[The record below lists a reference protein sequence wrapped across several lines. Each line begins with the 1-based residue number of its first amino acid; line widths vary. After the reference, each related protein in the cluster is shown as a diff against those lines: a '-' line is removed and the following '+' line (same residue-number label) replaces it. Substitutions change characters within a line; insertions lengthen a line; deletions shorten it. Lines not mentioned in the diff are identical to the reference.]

1 MLVREILA
9 AKSRPLVTAKVNNK
23 ISEAMEL
30 LLQHKISCLPVID
43 EQGRLVGIVSDKDIF
58 RLAHTSPGD
67 FKSHAVWDVMTENV
81 MTALSSDD
89 IYQVA
94 ALMTRYRFRHV
105 PIVEDDNIIGLVS
118 IGDIVKAQLDS
129 MQDENA
135 YLRKYINGDY
145 PA

>member
-1 MLVREILA
+1 MIVSEILA
-9 AKSRPLVTAKVNNK
+9 AKSRPLVTAKVNTK
-23 ISEAMEL
+23 ISEAMDL

-43 EQGRLVGIVSDKDIF
+43 EHGRLVGIVSDKDIF

-67 FKSHAVWDVMTENV
+67 FMTHSVWDIMTENV
-81 MTALSSDD
+81 MTALPTDD

-105 PIVEDDNIIGLVS
+105 PIMEKDDVVGLIS

-135 YLRKYINGDY
+135 YLRKYISGDD